1 MLGLVSPFATT
12 IIWNFVSILKI
23 ALWTRELIA
32 FVRMFFFIAL
42 EKCLSSFSHIF
53 PFLYFSF
60 YSSPVCCLLIILYHT
75 NNLNE
80 HFVLLI

>member
-1 MLGLVSPFATT
+1 MLGLVSPFAAT
-12 IIWNFVSILKI
+12 ITEPCKHTQDSPFDSRIDCVCSY
-23 ALWTRELIA
+23 
-32 FVRMFFFIAL
+32 VFIAL

-60 YSSPVCCLLIILYHT
+60 YSSPVCCLLIISYHT
-75 NNLNE
+75 NKFNE